1 MGKSADENPNGI
13 SANEGV
19 IVSDSFFRFLILGI
33 IMVFVGIA
41 IIIVAA
47 ALSAGGSTGFGGVVF
62 IGPFPIVFG
71 AGQSA
76 SWLILIGII
85 LAAVTVILFIVMNK
99 RVKTS
104 E

>member
-1 MGKSADENPNGI
+1 MGKDAEEYPRGMSADE
-13 SANEGV
+13 GV
-19 IVSDSFFRFLILGI
+19 EISDSFFRFLILGI

-41 IIIVAA
+41 IIIIAA
-47 ALSAGGSTGFGGVVF
+47 VLTAGGSTGFSGVIF

-71 AGQSA
+71 AGPNA

-85 LAAVTVILFIVMNK
+85 LAAVTVVLFIVMNR